1 MNIMKRIMVP
11 ALLLA
16 VTLPC
21 GAGEKQNEKHK
32 KKGAQR
38 GMLERM
44 EAVPCGAKQRGFTG
58 VGSIFA
64 SVGIEAV
71 NSEEKLCPQ
80 YLLRTDQVE
89 YHIRPVDKK
98 HAVLLPV
105 GEEGEFKIK
114 KNRMHLKI
122 PDGDK
127 KNREYEVVAMKP
139 LNTGEGP
146 TEGAAYRSTEKPT
159 IYHAP
164 ERPVEKAAGG
174 AVNPNPPVTPQ

>member
-1 MNIMKRIMVP
+1 MTIKKGLITALILALAIP
-11 ALLLA
+11 A
-16 VTLPC
+16 
-21 GAGEKQNEKHK
+21 GAEKHK
-32 KKGAQR
+32 KKGTDR

-64 SVGIEAV
+64 SAGIEAV

-80 YLLRTDQVE
+80 YLLRTDEME

-105 GEEGEFKIK
+105 GQEGEFQIK
-114 KNRMHLKI
+114 KNYMYLKI

-127 KNREYEVVAMKP
+127 KKRAYQVVSMKP
-139 LNTGEGP
+139 LNAAEG
-146 TEGAAYRSTEKPT
+146 TAEGASNRPADKPAPYRPAQ
-159 IYHAP
+159 H
-164 ERPVEKAAGG
+164 PVEKAAGG
-174 AVNPNPPVTPQ
+174 VANPNPPPQ

>member
-1 MNIMKRIMVP
+1 MKIMKRVMVP
-11 ALLLA
+11 ALLFA
-16 VTLPC
+16 IALPC
-21 GAGEKQNEKHK
+21 GAGEKQNGKHK

-38 GMLERM
+38 AMLERM

-64 SVGIEAV
+64 SAGIEAV

-80 YLLRTDQVE
+80 YMLRTDEME

-98 HAVLLPV
+98 HAALLPV

-114 KNRMHLKI
+114 KNRMYLKV

-127 KNREYEVVAMKP
+127 KNRAYEVVSMKP
-139 LNTGEGP
+139 LNGGEGSVQ
-146 TEGAAYRSTEKPT
+146 GAAYRSSDKPAT
-159 IYHAP
+159 YHAP

-174 AVNPNPPVTPQ
+174 AANPNPPVNPQ

>member
-114 KNRMHLKI
+114 KNRMRLKI

-139 LNTGEGP
+139 LNSGEGS
-146 TEGAAYRSTEKPT
+146 TEGAAYRSTDKPAT
-159 IYHAP
+159 YHAP

-174 AVNPNPPVTPQ
+174 AANPNPPIHPQ